1 MIERDMMD
9 SFDDDFLDD
18 YDMLDELDELDL
30 EDDYHLELPLE
41 ELDPDDD
48 YQHLGEKPTL
58 DEVKV
63 LLSLG
68 DNLRLSQYPIL
79 VAGLSDLGVQE
90 AQSLLSAWRKLDVTK
105 RRDINERLVEKIEHD
120 YMLDYRSWAIMTIQ
134 DDDPEVRATGV
145 ELLWDDESIDTLHT
159 LMELIRKEKAIEVRV
174 VAFQVLGRFILLGEY
189 EQFDSDDIQIAQ
201 QLAYTTWHNHQEPIE
216 IRRRALEAFA
226 NCTDDRLPAMIAEAY
241 KSHLTEVQASAL
253 FAMGRSY
260 DNQWNEIV
268 LKELDNENPQIRYEA
283 IRAAGELEIKKAVQ
297 QLGRLARDDSD
308 REIML
313 MAIWSLGEIGGDL
326 PTKILTRL
334 AEMAEESD
342 DDDLID
348 AIDEAIQTASL
359 GGLDV

>member
-1 MIERDMMD
+1 MTN
-9 SFDDDFLDD
+9 FDDDYLDD
-18 YDMLDELDELDL
+18 FDELDELDL

-48 YQHLGEKPTL
+48 YQHLGNKPTL
-58 DEVKV
+58 DEIKA
-63 LLSLG
+63 LFRLG
-68 DNLRLSQYPIL
+68 ENLKLHQYPIL

-90 AQSLLSAWRKLDVTK
+90 AQSLQSAWRKLDVIK

-120 YMLDYRSWAIMTIQ
+120 YMLDYRSWAMMTIH

-159 LMELIRKEKAIEVRV
+159 LMELIHHEKSIEVRV
-174 VAFQVLGRFILLGEY
+174 VAFQILGRFILLGEY

-201 QLAYTTWHNHQEPIE
+201 QLAYTTWNNHQEPIE

-241 KSHLTEVQASAL
+241 KNHLPEVQASAL

-260 DNQWNEIV
+260 DNQWDAIA

-283 IRAAGELEIKKAVQ
+283 TRAAGELEIKKAVQ
-297 QLGRLARDDSD
+297 QLGKLARDDSD

-334 AEMAEESD
+334 ADMAEESD

-348 AIDEAIQTASL
+348 AIDEAIQTVSL
-359 GGLDV
+359 GDIDI